1 MYIKAEKS
9 PLHYLGVSLNQVF
22 DFQGRDDGQ
31 QPRKST
37 TSEITKVYQDLIS
50 DRISKRPQA
59 SGPWNSTYEVIAT
72 ESLVSF
78 CAGVI

>member
-50 DRISKRPQA
+50 DRSLQQN
-59 SGPWNSTYEVIAT
+59 PWFRFVP
-72 ESLVSF
+72 V
-78 CAGVI
+78 